1 MVLLTA
7 IAASSFIFYADPK
20 GTLDIKSFKVINTHT
35 PRIRYTKLD
44 QGRVNFNTEADL
56 RPLFNWNTKQL
67 FVWMQA
73 EYTNSRGVQN
83 EVVMWDRIVKRKEDA
98 LLDLRGRN
106 KYYWHDLVRSF
117 NGSEPVTFSLKY
129 NIMPYVGL
137 LTMGEAARTTEPLP
151 FPPAQA
157 PTD

>member
-1 MVLLTA
+1 EEGSLK
-7 IAASSFIFYADPK
+7 SSYR
-20 GTLDIKSFKVINTHT
+20 INTHT

-56 RPLFNWNTKQL
+56 RPLFNWTTKQL

-73 EYTNSRGVQN
+73 EYTNLHGVQN
-83 EVVMWDRIVKRKEDA
+83 EGVVWDCIVKRKKDA

-106 KYYWHDLVRSF
+106 KYYWHDLARSF
-117 NGSEPVTFSLKY
+117 NGSEPVAFSLKY

-157 PTD
+157 SME